1 MLNGYGTTP
10 GIVSELVR
18 ILTESA
24 NRPCVKIEA
33 EYDDNGIL
41 VNVTVTPA
49 KVSEAQSTVRSK
61 NSLITYWYSME
72 SMRPVIS
79 D

>member
-18 ILTESA
+18 VLTESA

-33 EYDDNGIL
+33 EYDDNGVLINL
-41 VNVTVTPA
+41 KTTPT
-49 KVSEAQSTVRSK
+49 KVSEAQKAVHSK
-61 NSLITYWYSME
+61 NLLVTYWYSLS
-72 SMRPVIS
+72 SMKPVIS
-79 D
+79 E

>member
-24 NRPCVKIEA
+24 NRHCVKIEA
-33 EYDDNGIL
+33 EYDDNGTL
-41 VNVTVTPA
+41 LNLTTTSA
-49 KVSEAQSTVRSK
+49 KVSEAQPVARSK
-61 NSLITYWYSME
+61 NSLVTYWYSLD
-72 SMRPVIS
+72 SMQPVIGE
-79 D
+79 